1 MMSVPIFLY
10 LWPSALGGDTDY
22 MIVYGKSML
31 PTIEPGSIVITKKVH
46 DYHIDDIVSYSQMEE
61 DIEKTVVHRIIDED
75 EGGFIIKGDNN
86 RKNDP
91 GIVPPESIYG
101 KAIFW
106 ITYGGYALEVA
117 RNPLV
122 MAVISVAMLAVKSGK
137 KEKLKQNH
145 QTKPKKP
152 DYTTFYIAIAMN
164 LITYVLMQ
172 MSISAGI
179 DPKVDV
185 LTKFL
190 FWMFVPPVASTLSFA
205 GYSLFIIGIY
215 FMAKTYK
222 PKPSSTRKS
231 NRGMRLLMQKE
242 SNPMLLGAQLLWILY
257 IMSALVSTI
266 AMVRDLG
273 LLPS

>member
-1 MMSVPIFLY
+1 MSVPIFLY
-10 LWPSALGGDTDY
+10 LWPSALGGDTDF
-22 MIVYGKSML
+22 MIVYGNSML
-31 PTIEPGSIVITKKVH
+31 PTIEPGSIVITKKVP
-46 DYHIDDIVSYSQMEE
+46 DYYIDDIVSYTQSEE
-61 DIEKTVVHRIIDED
+61 GIEKVVVHRIIDEAD
-75 EGGFIIKGDNN
+75 DGFIIRGDNN

-91 GIVPPESIYG
+91 GTVPPETIHG

-106 ITYGGYALEVA
+106 IPYGGYALELA

-122 MAVISVAMLAVKSGK
+122 MAVISVAMLAVRSGK
-137 KEKLKQNH
+137 KEKINQNN

-152 DYTTFYIAIAMN
+152 DYNLFYAAIAVN

-179 DPKVDV
+179 TPKVDV

-190 FWMFVPPVASTLSFA
+190 FEIFIPPFASTLSFA
-205 GYSLFIIGIY
+205 GYSFFIIGIY
-215 FMAKTYK
+215 FMARTYK

-231 NRGMRLLMQKE
+231 NRGIRLLMQKE

-257 IMSALVSTI
+257 IMLALVSTI

-273 LLPS
+273 ILTW